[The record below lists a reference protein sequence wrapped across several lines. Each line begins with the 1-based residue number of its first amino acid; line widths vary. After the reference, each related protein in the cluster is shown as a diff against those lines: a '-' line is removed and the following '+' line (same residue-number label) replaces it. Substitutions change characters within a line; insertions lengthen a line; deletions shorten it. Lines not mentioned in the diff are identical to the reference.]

1 MLKSVSELVLRVLG
15 EFFKNLGILVCFK
28 SLYRIS
34 LAQYL
39 LAFK

>member
-1 MLKSVSELVLRVLG
+1 MFKSVSELVLRVLG

-28 SLYRIS
+28 SYHIEFH
-34 LAQYL
+34 L